1 MAMVKNAFKD
11 LKSFIEK
18 QSALIKIFTEKIS
31 TLDETLN
38 ASEAS
43 IEKSN
48 DKITNFEGKLAYF
61 ASQDELKSRK
71 IDDLVQYGRR
81 ESVRF
86 CGLEVKGNESK
97 EECEHVVKS
106 CIRNS
111 LNVDIEESEYN
122 RFHKIGL
129 KIKKER

>member
-1 MAMVKNAFKD
+1 M
-11 LKSFIEK
+11 
-18 QSALIKIFTEKIS
+18 S

-38 ASEAS
+38 ASEVS

-61 ASQDELKSRK
+61 ESQDELKSRK

-81 ESVRF
+81 ESLRF
-86 CGLEVKGNESK
+86 CGLEVKENESK

-111 LNVDIEESEYN
+111 FNVDTEESEYN
-122 RFHKIGL
+122 RFHKIGS